1 MHTLRKNI
9 LGKCFPKMAIKLV
22 REFKQS
28 QQFTI
33 TPQLKKSIDLLQLSR
48 LEIINKINSQIEDNP
63 FLKKD
68 YENQTLETFDDMDL
82 FDNLSNELTLQD
94 HLIGQIDDLKL
105 TISERKIALF
115 IIQSLEENGLLTID
129 LDEIEEQ
136 MEFAYSIK
144 EIKGVLNNIIHN
156 LEPTGI
162 GARDFKETIYIQL
175 KNKELLYEELEIAS
189 KILFDLQFSNF
200 DDAKDKLEINYSKS
214 SIENV
219 LKNIKQCDLSPG
231 LGFESTIM
239 IQPDLEIIQE
249 DSQNFNVQFKKE
261 NFPMISL
268 DKDLEMQVKD
278 KKNEAS
284 KELKEKIS
292 EAKWL
297 IRAIKKRNETVQNV
311 GTLICKK
318 QADFLSERS
327 AELKPLTN
335 LEIARELQISP
346 STVSRILR
354 SKYIQTPKGAITM
367 KSLLAYS
374 VSKTRKVT
382 PIQLMQEIQKIILG
396 EKKKLSDQKISDLL
410 NKRGFNLARRTIT
423 KYRKKIDLPSSRN
436 R

>member
-1 MHTLRKNI
+1 
-9 LGKCFPKMAIKLV
+9 MAIKLV

-94 HLIGQIDDLKL
+94 HLIIQLDDLKL

-144 EIKGVLNNIIHN
+144 EIKGVLKNIIHN

-175 KNKELLYEELEIAS
+175 KNKELLHEELEIAS

-249 DSQNFNVQFKKE
+249 DNQNFNVQFKKE

-367 KSLLAYS
+367 KSLLACS